1 MLTGA
6 AAAFEGPVNYA
17 FAYGMTKQATHAL
30 ALHLAE
36 RDDIPKSSS
45 VCCILP

>member
-1 MLTGA
+1 LTGA

-17 FAYGMTKQATHAL
+17 FGYGMSKASTHAL
-30 ALHLAE
+30 ALNLAE
-36 RDDIPKSSS
+36 REDIPKTAS